1 MSEPKTIEITKLLR
15 AWYAGDQQALE
26 QLVPLVEKE
35 LRKIA
40 KAYLRREYNGR
51 PMQTTELIDSV
62 FLRLIK
68 GEQVDWQSRAHFY
81 AISAEIM
88 RRILVD
94 EARKRNRAMPQV
106 TLAEMPDVGAPQQPD
121 VIALDDALKDLAR
134 LDPLKSRIV
143 EMRFFGGATMEQIAE
158 VLKLSLKKVKT
169 EWSSAK
175 RWLYRELSRES
186 KENPQ

>member
-1 MSEPKTIEITKLLR
+1 MSESQTIEITKLLQ
-15 AWYAGDQQALE
+15 AWNAGDQQALE

-51 PMQTTELIDSV
+51 PLQTTELIDGV

-68 GEQVDWQSRAHFY
+68 GKPVEWQSRTDFF

-94 EARKRNRAMPQV
+94 EARKRNRAVPQI
-106 TLAEMPDVGAPQQPD
+106 TLAEMPDVGAPQRPD
-121 VIALDDALKDLAR
+121 VIALDEALKDLAR

-143 EMRFFGGATMEQIAE
+143 EMRFFGGLTMEEIAE

-169 EWSSAK
+169 EWSNAK

-186 KENPQ
+186 KESGQ